1 MKDEKIDRRTML
13 KRTVNTGL
21 ALGAV
26 SGLAQWGMPA
36 LAQGEVLIPF
46 TDMPED
52 FSRGPAIP
60 GGTHFLDTRQI
71 SDFYSDNKDFY
82 VVQHYNQPDVDVNSF
97 RLKVTGLVEREME
110 YTLSDLQAMSQ
121 FEIDA
126 GFECGGNSP
135 AIYHGLIGNAHWS
148 GVRLKDILQASGIKP
163 EGEEVVFFGADVG
176 TETIRDTDVEQNFAR
191 SLSVDYAMRNENM
204 LALKMN
210 GEDLPLFHGKPL
222 RLLVPGFYG
231 VANVK
236 WMTQIHIQDRR
247 FMSRFM
253 GRDYVTLK
261 KENIGGQ
268 ERWVENSVT
277 KIQLK
282 SSVVRVTK
290 LGNKHKITGFVLT
303 DGTAVRNVEV
313 KIDNGSWQKA
323 TLDSRASKYSWK
335 LFTLDWNATPGEHT
349 LVSRVTD
356 VNGNVQLTQEQMPEK
371 ISRWENHAQFPRT
384 LVIDG

>member
-1 MKDEKIDRRTML
+1 
-13 KRTVNTGL
+13 
-21 ALGAV
+21 
-26 SGLAQWGMPA
+26 
-36 LAQGEVLIPF
+36 
-46 TDMPED
+46 
-52 FSRGPAIP
+52 
-60 GGTHFLDTRQI
+60 
-71 SDFYSDNKDFY
+71 NKDFY
-82 VVQHYNQPDVDVNSF
+82 VVQHYNQPDVDVNSY

-349 LVSRVTD
+349 LISRVTD
-356 VNGNVQLTQEQMPEK
+356 VDGNVQLTQEQMPEK
-371 ISRWENHAQFPRT
+371 ISRWENHAQFLRT